1 MEAGPIHTLTGR
13 DHSLR
18 KGSSLPVNVN
28 GGVDVRVHSTR
39 VVRSGPEAKASKDQ
53 DTLSHPFALSP
64 TAAKMQASSAS
75 ANSGRSGDLA
85 EGSSSSFC
93 ILLPTSVISKLLQGG
108 GCATQGLVS
117 RAVSENIKNAYAW

>member
-1 MEAGPIHTLTGR
+1 M
-13 DHSLR
+13 S

-28 GGVDVRVHSTR
+28 GGVDVRLHATR

-53 DTLSHPFALSP
+53 DTLSHLFALLPS
-64 TAAKMQASSAS
+64 AAQMQASSAS

-85 EGSSSSFC
+85 EGSSSSSS
-93 ILLPTSVISKLLQGG
+93 ILSLTSVISKPLQGG

-117 RAVSENIKNAYAW
+117 RAVSENIKNA